1 MILRSTFAFT
11 ACSLAI
17 LPVVAQAPGLGS
29 INTQLREQETKDSQL
44 MWFLHEVTDVYGPR
58 LTGSPGLRTAQ
69 DFAVG
74 QMVKWGFSNVHLEAW
89 NFNHP
94 GWQNWDLE
102 ANVVSPFQQPL
113 NVRAVAWTPGTNGQ
127 VQGPV
132 LVVEP
137 PQPPPAAAAG
147 GGGRGGGGR
156 GGGGRGGGLTAEQL
170 AAIQNPGTAPP
181 PMPVVTPIERKP
193 VTQADLDAYLASI
206 KDKVR
211 GAIVFYG
218 PHVEVAEN
226 FVPAPLR
233 RAEDTYTQPA
243 GRGGGGGGRGRGG
256 AAAAAPA
263 GTPAAADTPATAD
276 TPAAAAGGRG
286 RGGRNGRGG
295 AGGAAPE
302 GLTAAE
308 ITQQVNKFLIDNGAL
323 VKVTDAGRA
332 YGVIAQ
338 QSNAGYNENPNSP
351 NLPSLL
357 MGNEDYGRIYRT
369 ATIDH
374 IPVVLRINIHNEFYP
389 SGRTVYN
396 VVGELPGTDKADEVV
411 MNGGHFDS
419 WNPATG
425 ATDNAAGGAVA
436 VEALRLIQTLNLPH
450 RRTLRVA
457 LWSGEEEG
465 LYGSIAYVAQH
476 FGSAENPKPEWFKLD
491 AYLNLDDGTGKPRG
505 ASVFGPPEAASM
517 VQTAM
522 DNFKDWG
529 FYRVNPTLGRNTG
542 GTDSTS
548 FNNAGLPGVGYNQDP
563 FDYNTYTHHTNFDT
577 YERIY
582 EPDMRE
588 AAVEEALS
596 LYALAN
602 ADQMVPRCSVATMP
616 PPPAGRGGGGR
627 GAANA
632 PAGNATA
639 PAGNVPA
646 TPAGRGGGRGNVPV
660 TPVAA
665 FALPAGV
672 TAPERPNPCVAAPPT
687 QAAPVSWP
695 SANAAAQPH

>member
-1 MILRSTFAFT
+1 MTPRFAYT
-11 ACSLAI
+11 LAAGCLAI
-17 LPVVAQAPGLGS
+17 LPALAQAPGLAA
-29 INTQLREQETKDSQL
+29 INTQLRAQETKDSQL

-58 LTGSPGLRTAQ
+58 LTGSPGLRAAQ

-94 GWQNWDLE
+94 GWQNWDLQ
-102 ANVVSPFQQPL
+102 ANAVSPFQQPL
-113 NVRAVAWTPGTNGQ
+113 NVRAVSWTPGTNGP

-132 LVVEP
+132 LIVEP
-137 PQPPPAAAAG
+137 PQPPAGAGRGARGGGG
-147 GGGRGGGGR
+147 GGGRGGR
-156 GGGGRGGGLTAEQL
+156 GGGMTPEQL
-170 AAIQNPGTAPP
+170 AAIENPGSAPP
-181 PMPVVTPIERKP
+181 PMPTVTPSERKP
-193 VTQADLDAYLASI
+193 VTQAELDSYLASI

-211 GAIVFYG
+211 GAIIFYG
-218 PHVEVAEN
+218 PHVQVEEN

-233 RAEDTYTQPA
+233 RAEDSWTQ
-243 GRGGGGGGRGRGG
+243 
-256 AAAAAPA
+256 
-263 GTPAAADTPATAD
+263 
-276 TPAAAAGGRG
+276 AAGGRG
-286 RGGRNGRGG
+286 GGRGG
-295 AGGAAPE
+295 PAAAAARGARGGAPAAGGAAPAAPE

-308 ITQQVNKFLIDNGAL
+308 IAGQVNKFLIANGAL

-338 QSNAGYNENPNSP
+338 QSSAGYNENPDNP

-369 ATIDH
+369 STIDH
-374 IPVVLRINIHNEFYP
+374 IPVVLRINMHNEFYP
-389 SGRTVYN
+389 TGRTVYN

-436 VEALRLIQTLNLPH
+436 VEALRLIHTLNLPH

-476 FGSAENPKPEWFKLD
+476 FGSAENPKLEWFKLD

-505 ASVFGPPEAASM
+505 ASVFGPPEAAAM
-517 VQTAM
+517 VSTAM

-529 FYRVNPTLGRNTG
+529 FYHVNPTVGRQTG

-548 FNNAGLPGVGYNQDP
+548 FNNAGLPGVGYSQDP

-588 AAVEEALS
+588 AAVEEALT
-596 LYALAN
+596 LYSLAN
-602 ADQMVPRCSVATMP
+602 ADQMVPRCSAATMP
-616 PPPAGRGGGGR
+616 APPAGRGGGG
-627 GAANA
+627 G
-632 PAGNATA
+632 
-639 PAGNVPA
+639 
-646 TPAGRGGGRGNVPV
+646 GRGRGNVPV
-660 TPVAA
+660 TPVAPY
-665 FALPAGV
+665 ALPAGV
-672 TAPERPNPCVAAPPT
+672 TAPERPNPCTAAPPA

-695 SANAAAQPH
+695 GVSTSGQQR

>member
-1 MILRSTFAFT
+1 MPAVT
-11 ACSLAI
+11 AS
-17 LPVVAQAPGLGS
+17 
-29 INTQLREQETKDSQL
+29 
-44 MWFLHEVTDVYGPR
+44 
-58 LTGSPGLRTAQ
+58 
-69 DFAVG
+69 
-74 QMVKWGFSNVHLEAW
+74 
-89 NFNHP
+89 
-94 GWQNWDLE
+94 
-102 ANVVSPFQQPL
+102 
-113 NVRAVAWTPGTNGQ
+113 
-127 VQGPV
+127 
-132 LVVEP
+132 
-137 PQPPPAAAAG
+137 
-147 GGGRGGGGR
+147 
-156 GGGGRGGGLTAEQL
+156 
-170 AAIQNPGTAPP
+170 
-181 PMPVVTPIERKP
+181 ERKP

-211 GAIVFYG
+211 GAIIFYG
-218 PHVEVAEN
+218 PHVQVARELRAGAL
-226 FVPAPLR
+226 APR
-233 RAEDTYTQPA
+233 RRFLVAARPWRSRRSARSGSTAAGQPA
-243 GRGGGGGGRGRGG
+243 TAAGGRRGGRG
-256 AAAAAPA
+256 AQA
-263 GTPAAADTPATAD
+263 
-276 TPAAAAGGRG
+276 AAAAGGQPAA
-286 RGGRNGRGG
+286 G
-295 AGGAAPE
+295 AAAPAPE

-308 ITQQVNKFLIDNGAL
+308 IAQQVSKFLVENGAL
-323 VKVTDAGRA
+323 VKVTDSGRA
-332 YGVIAQ
+332 YGIIVQ
-338 QSNAGYNENPNSP
+338 QSSAGYNENPNNP

-389 SGRTVYN
+389 TGRTVYN

-436 VEALRLIQTLNLPH
+436 VEALRLIHTLNLPH

-505 ASVFGPPEAASM
+505 ASVFGPPEAAAM

-529 FYRVNPTLGRNTG
+529 FYHVNPTLGRQTG

-548 FNNAGLPGVGYNQDP
+548 FNNAGLPGVGYSQDP
-563 FDYNTYTHHTNFDT
+563 FDYNTYTHHTSFDT

-588 AAVEEALS
+588 AAVEEALT

-602 ADQMVPRCSVATMP
+602 ADQMVPRCSAATMP
-616 PPPAGRGGGGR
+616 PPPA
-627 GAANA
+627 
-632 PAGNATA
+632 
-639 PAGNVPA
+639 
-646 TPAGRGGGRGNVPV
+646 PAGRGGGGAGRGGGNLPV
-660 TPVAA
+660 TPVAE
-665 FALPAGV
+665 FRLPAGV
-672 TAPERPNPCVAAPPT
+672 TAPERPNPCTAAPPA

-695 SANAAAQPH
+695 TGNTPGQQR

>member
-1 MILRSTFAFT
+1 MNLRLAFTIT

-17 LPVVAQAPGLGS
+17 LPAMAQAPGLAS
-29 INTQLREQETKDSQL
+29 INTQLRQQETTDSQL

-58 LTGSPGLRTAQ
+58 VTGSPGLRAAQ

-94 GWQNWDLE
+94 GWQNWNLE
-102 ANVVSPFQQPL
+102 ANTVSPFQQPL
-113 NVRAVAWTPGTNGQ
+113 NVRAVSWTPGTNGP

-137 PQPPPAAAAG
+137 PQPPAG
-147 GGGRGGGGR
+147 AGRGGRGGGG
-156 GGGGRGGGLTAEQL
+156 GGGGRGGGLTPEQL
-170 AAIQNPGTAPP
+170 AAIRNPGSAPP
-181 PMPVVTPIERKP
+181 PMPAVKASENKP
-193 VTQADLDAYLASI
+193 VTQADLDTYLASI
-206 KDKVR
+206 KDKVH

-218 PHVEVAEN
+218 PHIQTDEN

-233 RAEDTYTQPA
+233 RTDDSWAQAA
-243 GRGGGGGGRGRGG
+243 GRGGGRGAGAPPAGTPAAAAPGAGRGGGRGGRGG
-256 AAAAAPA
+256 AAAA
-263 GTPAAADTPATAD
+263 T
-276 TPAAAAGGRG
+276 
-286 RGGRNGRGG
+286 
-295 AGGAAPE
+295 PE
-302 GLTAAE
+302 GLTAAA
-308 ITQQVNKFLIDNGAL
+308 IAGQVSKFLIANGAL

-338 QSNAGYNENPNSP
+338 QSAAGYNENPDNP

-369 ATIDH
+369 STIDH
-374 IPVVLRINIHNEFYP
+374 IPVILRIDIHNEFYP
-389 SGRTVYN
+389 TGSTVYN

-436 VEALRLIQTLNLPH
+436 VEALRLIQVLKLPH

-491 AYLNLDDGTGKPRG
+491 AYLNLDDGTGKPRA
-505 ASVFGPPEAASM
+505 ASVFGPPEAAAA

-529 FYRVNPTLGRNTG
+529 FYHVNPTLGRQTG

-548 FNNAGLPGVGYNQDP
+548 FNNAGLPGVGYSQDP

-588 AAVEEALS
+588 AAVEEALT

-602 ADQMVPRCSVATMP
+602 ADQMLPRCSAATMP
-616 PPPAGRGGGGR
+616 PPPARRGGGGR
-627 GAANA
+627 GAAN
-632 PAGNATA
+632 
-639 PAGNVPA
+639 
-646 TPAGRGGGRGNVPV
+646 VPV
-660 TPVAA
+660 TPVAE
-665 FALPAGV
+665 FMLPAGV
-672 TAPERPNPCVAAPPT
+672 TPPERPSPCSAAPPA

-695 SANAAAQPH
+695 AAAAPAQQR